1 MLAAFD
7 PWILAFSLVTVA
19 VTIWMGFRSAKT
31 SKSASDFFVAGRSV
45 SVGWNASAISGE
57 YLSAASFMGVAGMVM
72 SSGYDA
78 LWYPVCYACGYLF
91 LLLFI
96 AGPLRRFGAYTI
108 PDFAEGRYDSPV
120 FRKIAVI
127 FVLFI
132 GFFYTMPQMKGAG
145 TTLAYIFPGLPYWV
159 GVVLVGAV
167 ITLNVALGG
176 MKGITL
182 VQAFQYWAKMF
193 AISVPIFVLMSV
205 YGGYGK
211 QLGATG
217 TNVSV
222 DSAIRPFVE
231 RLKNASRFKSENPA
245 QAQTLDLAQKSTLRH
260 AALNAIGMELR
271 DLEAMASGDPAIV
284 FAMLS
289 HLAGLGEILWVDS
302 WTNFPIKLP
311 PSKVPGQKDIPRRE
325 AVKAILDALDTAGAC
340 LIDAGKRR
348 VLVAKNSERESYE
361 AAIRTAEWQGAN
373 PVTLPAKAPADAT
386 WLNAFGPLTTNLI
399 SLSTRMTVES
409 VNGWVRFDA
418 PPLADR
424 LEDRAKALFG
434 NGVPSYMVSDAKLAS
449 VLIEYA
455 RFTGKTVAAHTN
467 LDLPRMLGPMTIR
480 ETNWSGVVG
489 QYTSFLTSH
498 GVFLRQAGSQ
508 IMAMPPA
515 MAATLAVPPD
525 VQTRLPLPAKAPK
538 DETWLNPF
546 GPLTTKAAKA
556 AKATYDYSGAWVV
569 LGDDSPTTV
578 LSQIEERFQNRNTQ
592 YGLPGTNYALHQ
604 IFTTWAGLEST
615 ARRKFSPDLT
625 NHYVALGTLP
635 LMPRE
640 DLAGLLKGVLRTNG
654 VIVDRDDDGTLRAFF
669 QKDASI
675 TPVDPKPYAL
685 LYTYSL
691 IIALVCGTAGLP
703 HILVRFYTNP
713 DGVAAKRTTMW
724 VMILIGIFYVFPPV
738 FGVMGRNLMP
748 SLYEGTGAKGTDKVV
763 LELPKV
769 LDTKDGGIWKTGKQ
783 EDGKTGVTGSVQS
796 STGAEPASPQ
806 SQIANRKSQIP
817 WGSILSGI
825 TCAGAFAAFMS
836 TFSGLLVSMTGALA
850 HDVYGRMLRPN
861 STPAERM
868 RMFKFCAVAVGT
880 VAVVLGSFV
889 EPLQINFMVGQAFAI
904 AAASYFPLLFM
915 SVWWRGMTMRGA
927 AAGMLTGGVCALAA
941 VTLTNFSDLKWIA
954 LGDFWAAHPLLR
966 ILCEQPAIWT
976 VPLAIGLMVAVSK
989 LTRATVP
996 ADVRMKMLVLHA
1008 PEKLGLKQE
1017 YIKEHEA
1024 HRH

>member
-1 MLAAFD
+1 MLAALD

-108 PDFAEGRYDSPV
+108 PDFAEGRYDSPL

-211 QLGATG
+211 QVNANGSQPRSGMLELADTTG
-217 TNVSV
+217 FVPVAQSRG
-222 DSAIRPFVE
+222 IEEEVE
-231 RLKNASRFKSENPA
+231 RLTEGLRSPQPRKLTYPQYPLILAVGDYANYSGRNLLARTNLDLSRELGPFTLTYTQRWEAVASLSNLLASRG
-245 QAQTLDLAQKSTLRH
+245 
-260 AALNAIGMELR
+260 I
-271 DLEAMASGDPAIV
+271 AIV
-284 FAMLS
+284 PATGGRVVATSLEEAKTLTAVATSRNSGTQFA
-289 HLAGLGEILWVDS
+289 
-302 WTNFPIKLP
+302 
-311 PSKVPGQKDIPRRE
+311 
-325 AVKAILDALDTAGAC
+325 
-340 LIDAGKRR
+340 
-348 VLVAKNSERESYE
+348 
-361 AAIRTAEWQGAN
+361 
-373 PVTLPAKAPADAT
+373 LPANTQDATT
-386 WLNAFGPLTTNLI
+386 WLNSSGPLTTNLI
-399 SLSTRMTVES
+399 SLSTRMAVES
-409 VNGWVRFDA
+409 VNGWVRFEA
-418 PPLADR
+418 PSLTDR
-424 LEDRAKALFG
+424 LEDHAKALFG
-434 NGVPSYMVSDAKLAS
+434 NGVPYYMVSDAKLAS

-455 RFTGKTVAAHTN
+455 RFSGKMVVAHTN

-480 ETNWSGVVG
+480 ETNWSGVVS
-489 QYTSFLTSH
+489 QYTSFLTNR
-498 GVFLRQAGSQ
+498 GVFLQPAGSQ
-508 IMAMPPA
+508 ILALSPA
-515 MAATLAVPPD
+515 MAATLADAPGA
-525 VQTRLPLPAKAPK
+525 QSRLPLPAKAPK

-556 AKATYDYSGAWVV
+556 AVSQPDWSKRNSLAEPNPVTRSKPDWILGLERLASGAADRVNPEARITYGTGVAGKPLSEVCLVIQSWGQLSHVLCEPNLLPKLVV
-569 LGDDSPTTV
+569 FNSDQTQSPRELVASLEQALKQQGVSLVHATAQEWWAVPTT
-578 LSQIEERFQNRNTQ
+578 
-592 YGLPGTNYALHQ
+592 
-604 IFTTWAGLEST
+604 
-615 ARRKFSPDLT
+615 DLKA
-625 NHYVALGTLP
+625 Y
-635 LMPRE
+635 
-640 DLAGLLKGVLRTNG
+640 LK
-654 VIVDRDDDGTLRAFF
+654 
-669 QKDASI
+669 
-675 TPVDPKPYAL
+675 PPDPKPYAL

-769 LDTKDGGIWKTGKQ
+769 LDAKDGGIWKTGKQ
-783 EDGKTGVTGSVQS
+783 ENEKTGAGGSVLSS
-796 STGAEPASPQ
+796 STPVFSSSATPATGGSG
-806 SQIANRKSQIP
+806 IP

-868 RMFKFCAVAVGT
+868 RMFKFCAVGVGT

-941 VTLTNFSDLKWIA
+941 VTLTNFSDLKWLP

-1024 HRH
+1024 HGH